1 MSLILQGSTSGSITL
16 QEPAVAGTTVLD
28 LPAVSGTILTTAS
41 SGQSIPRAA
50 LPIGSVLKVEQYV
63 NTTQYSG
70 SGTAT
75 IFSTTFTPTSAT
87 SKVLLIVSIAMGN
100 WNPNGG
106 FQITRNGTSV
116 QDAGGTHGGGA
127 GYYSSDEFQAGDSY
141 TLLPF
146 TVIYLDSPALSSA
159 ITYGIKANGTS
170 DYYVNRPAQ
179 GTSSGYGTSTIQF
192 LEIAA

>member
-1 MSLILQGSTSGSITL
+1 MSIILQGSTSGSVTL

-28 LPAVSGTILTTAS
+28 LPAVSGTLITTGS

-87 SKVLLIVSIAMGN
+87 SKVLLIVSIAIGK

-116 QDAGGTHGGGA
+116 QDAGGIYNGSA
-127 GYYSSDEFQAGDSY
+127 GYYSSDEFLDGSY

-170 DYYVNRPAQ
+170 DYYVNRPSIGA
-179 GTSSGYGTSTIQF
+179 SSGYGTSTIQF